1 MEHFDRLKKMY
12 ALAPIHKFY
21 EGIELELEE
30 QKSKITLPIDER
42 YFHGG
47 MAIHGSVYFKL
58 LDDAAYFA
66 CQTLVTDFFLVTTSF
81 NINLLKP
88 IIEGKIYAAGEVD
101 YTSDK
106 LFKGYANLYDERGR
120 LCGTGRGQFVKSK
133 LKLETVKDY

>member
-1 MEHFDRLKKMY
+1 MEHFARLKKMY
-12 ALAPIHKFY
+12 SLAPIHKFY
-21 EGIELELEE
+21 EGIELEIEGK
-30 QKSKITLPIDER
+30 KSKVSLPIDTR

-66 CQTLVTDFFLVTTSF
+66 CQSVVTDFFLVTTTF

-88 IIEGKIYAAGEVD
+88 IKEGKIYAIGEVD
-101 YTSDK
+101 FTS
-106 LFKGYANLYDERGR
+106 LNVFKGYANLYDERGR